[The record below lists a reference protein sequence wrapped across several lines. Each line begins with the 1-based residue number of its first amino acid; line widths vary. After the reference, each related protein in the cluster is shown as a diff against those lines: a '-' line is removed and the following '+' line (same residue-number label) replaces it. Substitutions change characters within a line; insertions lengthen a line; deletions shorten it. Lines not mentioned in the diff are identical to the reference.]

1 MRGFFCLRE
10 ARGWQR
16 YRKDIRPAGQGDGM
30 PTHIAPVWH
39 DGATIRSDTSMGGKQ
54 LDLFNK
60 PSGRTAI
67 LTASGFVLDL
77 TSPDATG
84 LPVEDVARALAYQP
98 RWCGATKQF
107 YSVAE
112 HSVMVSR
119 LVPEQLAFHALWHD
133 AIEFIQGDWPSPLK
147 VYLGRDNINRKLA
160 PIEEALSRRFGF
172 DMHLAEVKKADLVAM
187 ATELRDLLPG
197 AWMDW
202 GHLPEPVPERIVPV
216 GPERAFELFM
226 ERYEE
231 VKHLARKAEPVR
243 SPRRRTSARQA
254 PQAASRKKA

>member
-1 MRGFFCLRE
+1 
-10 ARGWQR
+10 
-16 YRKDIRPAGQGDGM
+16 M
-30 PTHIAPVWH
+30 P
-39 DGATIRSDTSMGGKQ
+39 GKQ
-54 LDLFNK
+54 LDMFMK

-67 LTASGFVLDL
+67 VTASGFVLEL
-77 TSPDATG
+77 GNPDASG

-119 LVPEQLAFHALWHD
+119 LVPEPLAYHALWHD

-147 VYLGRDNINRKLA
+147 VYLGRDSINKKLA
-160 PIEEALSRRFGF
+160 PIEAALAKRFGF
-172 DMHLAEVKKADLVAM
+172 DLHLPGVKEGDLVAM
-187 ATELRDLLPG
+187 ATEVRDLLPT

-202 GHLPEPVPERIVPV
+202 GHLPEPAPERIQPV

-226 ERYEE
+226 QRYEE
-231 VKHLARKAEPVR
+231 VKHLARPEPQAR
-243 SPRRRTSARQA
+243 KPRRAAAR
-254 PQAASRKKA
+254 R

>member
-1 MRGFFCLRE
+1 M
-10 ARGWQR
+10 
-16 YRKDIRPAGQGDGM
+16 
-30 PTHIAPVWH
+30 T
-39 DGATIRSDTSMGGKQ
+39 GKQ

-67 LTASGFVLDL
+67 ITASGFVLDL

-98 RWCGATKQF
+98 RWCGATKHF

-119 LVPEQLAFHALWHD
+119 LVPEQVAYDALWHD
-133 AIEFIQGDWPSPLK
+133 AVEFIQGDWPSPLK
-147 VYLGRDNINRKLA
+147 VYLGRDEINRKLA
-160 PIEEALSRRFGF
+160 PIEEALARRFGF
-172 DMHLAEVKKADLVAM
+172 ALHLPEVKKADLIAM

-202 GHLPEPVPERIVPV
+202 EHLPPPSAEAIEPI
-216 GPERAFELFM
+216 GPERAFALFM
-226 ERYEE
+226 ARYEA
-231 VKHLARKAEPVR
+231 VKHMARPETKQTAV
-243 SPRRRTSARQA
+243 RRRAARG
-254 PQAASRKKA
+254 KAR